1 MDKKKILVVDDEEVI
16 LNLIQKKLISNNY
29 DCITASRAKD
39 GLSLAK
45 TAKPDLI
52 LLDIAMPDMDGY
64 AVARD
69 LKKEKTTRDIPI
81 IFLTGKELD
90 PQSINERI
98 GVIGAYDFL
107 MKPSTLE
114 ELLDKVKA
122 AIGSV

>member
-1 MDKKKILVVDDEEVI
+1 MDKKKILVIDDEEDI
-16 LNLIQKKLISNNY
+16 LNLIGKKLNNSNY

-39 GLSLAK
+39 GLNLAK
-45 TAKPDLI
+45 TGKPDLI

-107 MKPSTLE
+107 MKPSSLK

-122 AIGSV
+122 AIG